1 MKMQTDSERLT
12 LAADDAATAAYY
24 AYVTAVESLTNAHAT
39 RKAYD
44 SAVRAVCRADRM
56 LKKANAAKLKFD
68 NAGNSV
74 ILSAQ

>member
-39 RKAYD
+39 RN
-44 SAVRAVCRADRM
+44 R
-56 LKKANAAKLKFD
+56 N
-68 NAGNSV
+68 NSNNDDEDL
-74 ILSAQ
+74 IIGLLS